1 MKSEEQWILDIER
14 KISEK
19 AKKRMR
25 TYAILK
31 TVICCCMIIVCAGI
45 FLNMGI
51 TVKAQNTGLEVKH
64 KKSLGQA
71 IYDMSNQLVPDDDE
85 ETDDKYSGRYVF
97 ACNMFIFWDNK
108 LYIETMGEL
117 SEKKVG
123 TPMVHEIQGVN
134 QTVYTVRGCRPTE
147 AIAVKSDS
155 ERSTAEPGKYAKYVC
170 VATFDAKIDDK
181 EYMIAGSAGHSIPLR
196 SGDGIFGEFIFDGNG
211 ENGRPTKED
220 ELESIGY
227 IHVTLYKDSKYQDI
241 MCEAYNWKGRDGAIV
256 IQLPRIFTYI
266 YGEPLDRDD
275 IIIPDLYVA
284 AYERK

>member
-1 MKSEEQWILDIER
+1 
-14 KISEK
+14 
-19 AKKRMR
+19 
-25 TYAILK
+25 
-31 TVICCCMIIVCAGI
+31 
-45 FLNMGI
+45 
-51 TVKAQNTGLEVKH
+51 
-64 KKSLGQA
+64 
-71 IYDMSNQLVPDDDE
+71 
-85 ETDDKYSGRYVF
+85 
-97 ACNMFIFWDNK
+97 
-108 LYIETMGEL
+108 
-117 SEKKVG
+117 
-123 TPMVHEIQGVN
+123 MVHEIQGVN